1 MIGSLAFRLRIK
13 KYARLEYL
21 EHMMIGMIILFLLL
35 LAAILQLVPITDHLD
50 DVTGKISS
58 ASPPIKLMSDGQYRI
73 EKVHVRLD
81 QYVRKGQLLLA
92 FAHESVQAE
101 LQATESEI
109 AGNARELAFHQA
121 ERATIVE
128 KIALNERI
136 IVDKENLKKILD
148 EKNALVLSLDAE
160 RKVSTEKIRALSSK
174 LLNQILPRI
183 DDPMFSSLD
192 RMKILSNAH
201 AELRQMQDL
210 STQMQN
216 NSYLPEETRRKAAIE
231 VSTLRK
237 ENADLRLGLANA
249 ERAAF
254 AIESTVARLEIKRT
268 KLKSDLARAFVT
280 SPIDGYI
287 VNVSPGVRD
296 ANLVKDNEEMF
307 AIHNQ
312 GSPLEAELV
321 LTDEHFK
328 DARVGQRVNME
339 LYAWNHY
346 KHGVLPGEIVSITRT
361 KVMPTIAE
369 SKTASFVAKVRI
381 NQPDLRN
388 IKMGF
393 DLKARIILGNVSLFD
408 YLLKKLNLD

>member
-1 MIGSLAFRLRIK
+1 MLTLPRLHLK

-21 EHMMIGMIILFLLL
+21 EHMLVGAIVVFLAT
-35 LAAILQLVPITDHLD
+35 LAAILQLVPMTDHLD
-50 DVTGKISS
+50 NVNGKISS
-58 ASPPIKLMSDGQYRI
+58 ASPPVKLMADGQYRI
-73 EKVHVRLD
+73 AKVHARLD
-81 QYVRKGQLLLA
+81 QRVRKGQLLLE
-92 FAHESVQAE
+92 FAHEAQQAE
-101 LQATESEI
+101 LQETESDI
-109 AGNARELAFHQA
+109 AANASELAFHLA
-121 ERATIVE
+121 ESAAIRE
-128 KIALNERI
+128 KIALNETI
-136 IVDKENLKKILD
+136 IVDKEKLKKIVD
-148 EKNALVLSLDAE
+148 EKNALILSLDAE

-201 AELRQMQDL
+201 AELRQMQDVA
-210 STQMQN
+210 SQMQN

-237 ENADLRLGLANA
+237 ENADLRLAGANA

-254 AIESTVARLEIKRT
+254 AIKSAVARLEIRRAR
-268 KLKSDLARAFVT
+268 LQADLARAFVLA
-280 SPIDGYI
+280 PIDGYI
-287 VNVSPGVRD
+287 VNVSPSVRD

-321 LTDEHFK
+321 LTDEQFK

-346 KHGVLPGEIVSITRT
+346 KHGVIPGEIVAITRSKVIPTVAET
-361 KVMPTIAE
+361 KA
-369 SKTASFVAKVRI
+369 AAFVAKVRI
-381 NQPDLRN
+381 ARADARD

-393 DLKARIILGNVSLFD
+393 DLKARIILGEVSLFD